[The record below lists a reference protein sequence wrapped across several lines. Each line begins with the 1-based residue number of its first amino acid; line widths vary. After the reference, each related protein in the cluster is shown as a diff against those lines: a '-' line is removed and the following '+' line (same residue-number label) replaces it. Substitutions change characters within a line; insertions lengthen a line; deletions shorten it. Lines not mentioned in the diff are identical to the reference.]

1 MSSDLLFQLALTEVP
16 HIGHVHAKI
25 LSEHFGSAENI
36 FNAKRS
42 DLERIEGI
50 GEVRAKSIKS
60 FRSFAN
66 AEKEIKFIKKYGI
79 RSFYLT
85 EKDYPQRLLNCPDP
99 PAVLFYKGTADL
111 NSRRM
116 VAIVGTRSNT
126 EYGKSFTEKLV
137 KKLADCNCI
146 IVSGLAFGIDSIAHK
161 CALKHD
167 IPTIGVVGHGLDTI
181 YPSQNSNLAR
191 QMIKTGGLLT
201 EFRSKTGP
209 DKHNFPARNRVVA
222 GLTDATII
230 VESSVKGGSMITAD
244 LAGDYHRD
252 VFAVPGRTID
262 LKSGGCNKLISES
275 KAALLMDA
283 DQFVETM
290 GWTSDKKS
298 PSPRQKEMFIDF
310 SENEKKVVELLRTNE
325 SLSVDELNFRAGISA
340 SILASALLNLEMQGF
355 LKSLPGSR
363 YALTDD

>member
-1 MSSDLLFQLALTEVP
+1 
-16 HIGHVHAKI
+16 
-25 LSEHFGSAENI
+25 
-36 FNAKRS
+36 
-42 DLERIEGI
+42 
-50 GEVRAKSIKS
+50 
-60 FRSFAN
+60 
-66 AEKEIKFIKKYGI
+66 
-79 RSFYLT
+79 
-85 EKDYPQRLLNCPDP
+85 
-99 PAVLFYKGTADL
+99 
-111 NSRRM
+111 
-116 VAIVGTRSNT
+116 
-126 EYGKSFTEKLV
+126 
-137 KKLADCNCI
+137 
-146 IVSGLAFGIDSIAHK
+146 
-161 CALKHD
+161 
-167 IPTIGVVGHGLDTI
+167 
-181 YPSQNSNLAR
+181 
-191 QMIKTGGLLT
+191 MIKTGGLLT

-209 DKHNFPARNRVVA
+209 DKHHFPARNRVVA